1 MQDRSRLFLGNNL
14 VIVTENVDG
23 EMYVIKAKYI
33 QDVID
38 DWNAD
43 CNYVP
48 ANDAK
53 VFFASWNGKPI
64 NPYDYT
70 DFESLIRYLS
80 DLCRYKPL

>member
-1 MQDRSRLFLGNNL
+1 MRDTSILFLGHNL
-14 VIVTENVDG
+14 VIITENADG

-38 DWNAD
+38 DWNGD
-43 CNYVP
+43 CHYIP

-80 DLCRYKPL
+80 NLCQYNPL

>member
-1 MQDRSRLFLGNNL
+1 MKDTSILFLGDNL

-38 DWNAD
+38 DWNND
-43 CNYVP
+43 CIYIP

-53 VFFASWNGKPI
+53 VFFASYNRKPI

-70 DFESLIRYLS
+70 DFESLMHYLS
-80 DLCRYKPL
+80 ELCQRKPL